1 MADYGKLNFS
11 VAFAPTSAFPLDS
24 RTVFNSYEEALEA
37 ARTAG
42 PVGSTKHTR
51 HFGMILTVVDSVA
64 KTETHYTITHTNG
77 LRILEKEE
85 GGELTATYDANA
97 TTLTFTNLNISEI

>member
-11 VAFAPTSAFPLDS
+11 VAFNPTSAFPLDA
-24 RTVFNSYEEALEA
+24 RTVFGSYNEALEA

-42 PVGSTKHTR
+42 PVGSTKHAR
-51 HFGMILTVVDSVA
+51 HFGMILTVVDSTA

-77 LRILEKEE
+77 LRALESSG
-85 GGELTATYDANA
+85 GGELAATYDANA
-97 TTLTFTNLNISEI
+97 TTLTFTNLSINEI